1 MKVFRNPQD
10 VHQPVGLY
18 NHQVE
23 IDKNER
29 ILIISGQVGMRED
42 GTVPDDLV
50 EQFEVAFDNVL
61 RNLQTGNM
69 ELKDILKITYYVV
82 GHIDPA
88 KRQEIVSSRLQG
100 HVPCSTFLCVAGLAN
115 PAYKVEI
122 EAMASRVG

>member
-1 MKVFRNPQD
+1 MKVFRNPQN

-29 ILIISGQVGMRED
+29 ILIISGQVGVCED
-42 GTVPDDLV
+42 GTVPLDPL

-61 RNLQTGNM
+61 RNLRTGNM
-69 ELKDILKITYYVV
+69 EIKDILKITYYVV

-88 KRQEIVSSRLQG
+88 KRHEIVGSKLQG
-100 HVPCSTFLCVAGLAN
+100 HIPCSTFLCVAGLAN

-122 EAMASRVG
+122 EAMASRIG